1 MAIRDII
8 LSAAGAAGGGGGGGN
23 PNAYDFYN
31 YGAIT
36 ARSGSEW
43 DVTTMVSASDARYDG
58 GSLRT
63 KAQSDLGA
71 LIYNQQYAP
80 VIFSSDGTKFLCM
93 QRNGALVSGTLSTA
107 WDLKSTYTFNGYN
120 NTFLT
125 SYLTANYIWGFWT
138 ADGENCYAMDNSSIV
153 NFTLSTAWDA
163 GSTYSLVNDKSNTTL
178 GTQNSGAGGGWTTT
192 IQGTFSFADNGNVL
206 YVAISSGMYA
216 YNLISG
222 GTPYDL
228 DDYKYE
234 GDATGKYVSSA
245 AFGNT
250 PMLCCNGDGTKI
262 SIMSSYASSMV
273 SGGSWYYEMT
283 TAGDFS
289 SITTEKGSPYN
300 KFWFGCYQ
308 NTSNS
313 QGGYGFT
320 CFRGTSGTSAAT
332 GKNFLG
338 VTIDASNNR
347 WQEFVTA
354 GHSYDYINQG
364 GTTTPGNFDS
374 YRHGFAFNNDGTKMF
389 RIGYVRDVYGYNLS
403 TAWEVNTAVWDNN
416 YFNFLSQTTQP
427 CGIEFNND
435 GTKMYA
441 TDQSGNVYQYS
452 LSTAWDV
459 STASYDNKSLSVSGV
474 SGIAYKFH
482 WGDSGTKMFV
492 ASYANDNVRVF
503 DLSTAYDISTASL
516 SGSNILTANRAAG
529 QPVAFCMSSDGYYG
543 YILDRLGF
551 GIEQWSFSTAWDLTS
566 GTFEGQKT
574 FEDVS
579 TSIYSDWSIGAYFN
593 QLWGDINIDSTGER
607 LYVTDMS
614 TSKIFQIT
622 VEGS

>member
-1 MAIRDII
+1 MSSRDII
-8 LSAAGAAGGGGGGGN
+8 QAAAGVGGGAAVN
-23 PNAYDFYN
+23 PNAYDFYG

-36 ARSGSEW
+36 PRTGSDW
-43 DVTTMVSASDARYDG
+43 DVTTLVSASDARYDG

-71 LIYNQQYAP
+71 IIYNQQYAP
-80 VIFSSDGTKFLCM
+80 VIFSSDGTKFLCQ
-93 QRNGALVSGTLSTA
+93 QRNGPLVSGTLSTA

-120 NTFLT
+120 STFIAANI
-125 SYLTANYIWGFWT
+125 TANYIWGFWT
-138 ADGENCYAMDNSSIV
+138 IDGINCYVTDNNYIMH
-153 NFTLSTAWDA
+153 FTLSTAWDA
-163 GSTYSLVNDKSNTTL
+163 GSTYTLVNKKQNTTL
-178 GTQNSGAGGGWTTT
+178 DTQNSGAGSAW
-192 IQGTFSFADNGNVL
+192 QANRQVTFSFADNGNVL
-206 YVAISSGMYA
+206 YVANSVGMYA

-222 GTPYDL
+222 GTAYDL

-234 GDATGKYVSSA
+234 GPTTGRYVSSS
-245 AFGNT
+245 AFNNT

-262 SIMSSYASSMV
+262 SIITSSSSAMSN
-273 SGGSWYYEMT
+273 GGSWYYEMT

-289 SITTEKGSPYN
+289 SITTEKGCAYA
-300 KFWFGCYQ
+300 KYWFGCYQ
-308 NTSNS
+308 DTTNS

-320 CFRGTSGTSAAT
+320 SFRGTSGTSAAT

-338 VTIDASNNR
+338 VTINTSNNR

-354 GHSYDYINQG
+354 GHTHDYINEG
-364 GTTTPGNFDS
+364 GTTTPGNYSS
-374 YRHGFAFNNDGTKMF
+374 YRHGFAFNDDGTKMF

-403 TAWEVNTAVWDNN
+403 TAWEVNSAVWDNN
-416 YFNFLSQTTQP
+416 YFTFLSQTTAP
-427 CGIEFNND
+427 VGIEFNND

-459 STASYDNKSLSVSGV
+459 STATYDSKTLSVSGV
-474 SGIAYKFH
+474 SGIAYKFR

-516 SGSNILTANRAAG
+516 SGSNILTANRSAG
-529 QPVAFCMSSDGYYG
+529 QPVAFVASSDGYYG

-551 GIEQWSFSTAWDLTS
+551 GVEQWSFSTPWDLTS

-574 FEDVS
+574 FEDLS
-579 TSIYSDWSIGAYFN
+579 NTSYSDWSIGAYYN
-593 QLWGDINIDSTGER
+593 QIWGDIGIDATGER
-607 LYVTDMS
+607 LYVSDMS
-614 TSKIFQIT
+614 TGKIFQIT
-622 VEGS
+622 IDGS